1 MRDHRAKTFIA
12 IATGILLLLA
22 LTTGHARASIGEMKL
37 FDEAYS
43 AYLSYQPR
51 KAIESFQRFLVDF
64 PNSSLKDA
72 ALFWLGKSFVVI
84 EQYADARET
93 FHRLQREI
101 PDSPFTPYSDREL
114 DVLDMREKSK
124 QALRD
129 AEKTEMKTGS
139 SADAA
144 RSRTLAESVRTD
156 GEERF
161 TALLESERERNM
173 QLENKVRTLERQL
186 VEIRDRLDS
195 LHTIVSSDSKPANN
209 SQEKKRDHLRTLQE
223 ESINTPSTKS
233 DMTTLTAVSREQA
246 RRDQPPFTLVLIAH
260 QETWISIRSDDREPR
275 ERMLKP
281 GFRGTWTARKGF
293 SVKIGNA
300 GGVRA
305 LFNGK
310 DIGPLGKQ
318 GEVIILKLP
327 SHDTASPHST
337 S

>member
-1 MRDHRAKTFIA
+1 MRNHIPKTLIA
-12 IATGILLLLA
+12 SAIGILIALA
-22 LTTGHARASIGEMKL
+22 LTVVSARASIGEMNL

-51 KAIESFQRFLVDF
+51 KAIETFQRFLVDF

-84 EQYADARET
+84 EQYADARDV
-93 FHRLQREI
+93 FQRLRREI
-101 PDSPFTPYSDREL
+101 PDSPFIPHSEREL
-114 DVLDMREKSK
+114 DVLDQHEKST
-124 QALRD
+124 QALR
-129 AEKTEMKTGS
+129 TGES
-139 SADAA
+139 PETQIEAA
-144 RSRTLAESVRTD
+144 GDTPAGVISEFVRTEGD
-156 GEERF
+156 
-161 TALLESERERNM
+161 AHINVLLEDERRRNI
-173 QLENKVRTLERQL
+173 QLEDKVRMLESQL
-186 VEIRDRLDS
+186 TEIRDRLDS
-195 LHTIVSSDSKPANN
+195 LHLIVSSEPKPADNAH
-209 SQEKKRDHLRTLQE
+209 EKEREIGKTLRVE
-223 ESINTPSTKS
+223 PMKTPLIRSGMKTA
-233 DMTTLTAVSREQA
+233 TAVSHERMQ
-246 RRDQPPFTLVLIAH
+246 RDEPPFTLELIAH
-260 QETWISIRSDDREPR
+260 QETWISIRSDEREPR

-281 GFRGTWTARKGF
+281 GFRGTWTAKKGF

-327 SHDTASPHST
+327 LRDTASPHST